1 MEGLIIVVGLGTGLL
16 GGLMLAVVEFG
27 AWALIT
33 PTRVSDPLFREEQD
47 GRDDTRKRLL
57 EPEPIRAVASDGVE
71 LAGRWI
77 AAPGLP
83 TGRTII
89 LVHGFIDGP
98 GAMILDRGRAILDHG
113 WNIAAVD
120 LRGYGQS
127 RGEFSTFGGREA
139 GDLRAWLDVLAA
151 RCAPGDPFEPVIWGR
166 SMGAAIALRTAV
178 EDERVRALIL
188 EAPMVD
194 LESAVAT
201 WTRSRRVPM
210 ALVLSRL
217 VVNRAAKLAK
227 VSLHRPRPMELAE
240 RCEQPVLVVHG
251 RNDPLIPSA
260 KARVLAGAFPT
271 PAEFIEVPD
280 ARHSDV
286 VRVGGLD
293 LLGEILDFVD
303 EHIETPKAA

>member
-1 MEGLIIVVGLGTGLL
+1 MDWLIVVAGLGTGMF
-16 GGLMLAVVEFG
+16 GGLLLAAVEFG

-33 PTRVSDPLFREEQD
+33 PHRVSDPLLREDQD
-47 GRDDTRKRLL
+47 EVDASRAKLR
-57 EPEPIRAVASDGVE
+57 EPEPIRAIATDGVE

-77 AAPGLP
+77 AAPGAP
-83 TGRTII
+83 TGRTIL
-89 LVHGFIDGP
+89 LVHGFVDGP

-151 RCAPGDPFEPVIWGR
+151 RCSPGEPFEPVIWGR

-178 EDERVRALIL
+178 EDPRVRALVL

-194 LESAVAT
+194 LESAVAA
-201 WTRSRRVPM
+201 WTRNRRVPL
-210 ALVLSRL
+210 APVLSRL
-217 VVNRAAKLAK
+217 VISRAAKLAK
-227 VSLHRPRPMELAE
+227 MPLHRPRPLELAV
-240 RCEQPVLVVHG
+240 RCDQPVLVVHG

-260 KARVLAGAFPT
+260 KARILADAFPT
-271 PAEFIEVPD
+271 PAGFIEVPD

-286 VRVGGLD
+286 ARVGGLE

-303 EHIETPKAA
+303 EHIETPRAA